1 MSIIDRLA
9 EVGRDLTKI
18 EVNTVFKD
26 GMTGRKMPWF
36 PHALIDVAKDYVD
49 ALERMGVPTAQLQA
63 LLALEEPLREA
74 GQVSD
79 LQAIH
84 PQRQAV
90 LDGRAQVATPF
101 VAIDNGW
108 DTFDKLR
115 WVADLALRR
124 LERERL
130 QGRTGK
136 GTSTARMA
144 AGDTSILQRIR
155 GNCDQIKAMLDRL
168 RVDPAWLPYLWHEPP
183 ATIRQHPLT
192 GRGKTRYGLIS
203 QTPPTTNLPQLNGE
217 DATRLR
223 KIWEIGA
230 EHIVAQTVIQIDG
243 DVITRI
249 QQGLSDQQIQSVL
262 LLQKAG
268 VDTGVGYWKTL
279 LDVAER
285 LIDGLASK
293 LFR

>member
-1 MSIIDRLA
+1 MSFVDRLA

-36 PHALIDVAKDYVD
+36 PHALIDIAQTYVD
-49 ALERMGVPTAQLQA
+49 ALERMGVPQARLEA
-63 LLALEEPLREA
+63 LLALPEPVREA
-74 GQVSD
+74 GLESD
-79 LQAIH
+79 RRDVH
-84 PQRQAV
+84 PERQAV
-90 LDGRAQVATPF
+90 LAGRAAVDTRF

-115 WVADLALRR
+115 WAADLMLGRIEQAGAHKAPPPYR
-124 LERERL
+124 L
-130 QGRTGK
+130 
-136 GTSTARMA
+136 AP
-144 AGDTSILQRIR
+144 GDTSLLRRIR
-155 GNCDQIKAMLDRL
+155 GNCDQIKAMLERL
-168 RVDPAWLPYLWHEPP
+168 RTDPAWLPYLWDEPP
-183 ATIRQHPLT
+183 ATIAQRRPT
-192 GRGKTRYGLIS
+192 GKGKNRFGLIS
-203 QTPPTTNLPQLNGE
+203 GEAPTTDLPRLDGE
-217 DATRLR
+217 DATRIR

-249 QQGLSDQQIQSVL
+249 QDGLSDQQIQSVM
-262 LLQKAG
+262 LLQKSG